1 MVNIVICENDMND
14 QEFVRSKV
22 VDILD
27 DFNIEYEIKI
37 YSSGESLIEA
47 YKKDTDII
55 LMDIQM
61 DGIDGIET
69 AREIRKVDDKV
80 EIIFITSYVEYAL
93 EGYEVKAYR
102 YLLKPVKCD
111 DLKTSLIN
119 CLNDINLLKKS
130 IVIKEGDTR
139 VKLSL
144 KDIMYIE
151 VQRNDITVHTL
162 NGIYETKGTMNNFES
177 EINSDAFIR
186 CHKSYLVNMEYIKS
200 IRRYTAILSNDE
212 EVPLG
217 RNKYKEVKDKFFD
230 MIEDKLC

>member
-80 EIIFITSYVEYAL
+80 EIIFVTSFVEYAL

-102 YLLKPVKCD
+102 YLLKPVKYD
-111 DLKTSLIN
+111 KFYHGIGIESIKSSIN
-119 CLNDINLLKKS
+119 KYEGDIR
-130 IVIKEGDTR
+130 IKEEEEKF
-139 VKLSL
+139 VVS
-144 KDIMYIE
+144 
-151 VQRNDITVHTL
+151 
-162 NGIYETKGTMNNFES
+162 IYLPMN
-177 EINSDAFIR
+177 
-186 CHKSYLVNMEYIKS
+186 K
-200 IRRYTAILSNDE
+200 
-212 EVPLG
+212 
-217 RNKYKEVKDKFFD
+217 
-230 MIEDKLC
+230 